1 MLESGGVVDK
11 ENSTLVRTTAS
22 HRGDIFN
29 EWRTSECNKFTA
41 SS

>member
-11 ENSTLVRTTAS
+11 ENSTLVRATAS
-22 HRGDIFN
+22 HRIDIFN
-29 EWRTSECNKFTA
+29 EWRTSECNKFTV